1 MTLRGAATVRTLC
14 DVLGTIIVGLV
25 VGAIARWIKP
35 GEQAIGWIMTALI
48 GVGGAVVATY
58 VGQSLGWYARGAHAG
73 FLASVAGAVVLLF
86 VYEVAKSF
94 AVRKPLP
101 RGDAGR

>member
-1 MTLRGAATVRTLC
+1 VRTL
-14 DVLGTIIVGLV
+14 DRVLATIIIGLL

-58 VGQSLGWYARGAHAG
+58 IGQRLGWYAVGAHAG
-73 FLASVAGAVVLLF
+73 FIASVAGAVGLLSL
-86 VYEVAKSF
+86 YEAAKL
-94 AVRKPLP
+94 PLSKRSRELP
-101 RGDAGR
+101 PGE